1 VVLAAVSLAG
11 PVGSISG
18 TVVDA
23 STRSPLA
30 GASVVVAGT
39 ELGAAADILG
49 RFVVTDVPVGTYSV
63 EASMMGYEA
72 QVKSMVSVTSAHN
85 TELSFRLAPSRIQL
99 AEVTV
104 KAKHFPRV
112 KDAPVSE
119 RNFSAEEIKVAPGGV
134 GDIQRVVQAMPSV
147 VSSGDQDNEVIVRGG
162 NPSENLFMVDGVEI
176 PYPNHFG
183 SFFTQGG
190 PISMLNALLVREV
203 DFVAGAFPARFGG
216 RTSSVMDISLRRGS
230 TRELDG
236 NVDMGMS
243 GLGAVVE
250 FPLPGRDNS
259 FIASYHKSFLELMA
273 NMGVWGMSAVPFYD
287 NALGKA
293 TFRLSPASEL
303 SLLGMWGDD
312 RIVIEPGEDVVDY
325 SYWVKQR
332 TGRVAG
338 GVGLQ
343 TLFGDKGF
351 GKLLVSG
358 ASTNWDAL
366 VTHDS
371 LWLDTAQMNL
381 TTESQYGGKYDVS
394 FRLWPGHETQAGLAA
409 NRLPTSFRFALAPDT
424 VYFYTYNPDSTVADS
439 FPLLD
444 SLGNP
449 YVFSIDSRA
458 KASTWKAGAYLQHR
472 LPLFE
477 FGELTLGLRTDR
489 FDYNGEWT
497 LSPRVGLST
506 KPVLAGAS
514 FHAGWGRHF
523 QEPQW
528 YMLLQDSAANRN
540 LRSRRSDHCVIGVE
554 RLFGDDVKM
563 SLEAYLKQNSRL
575 PFPAHWL
582 TPDPYDHSDVYLDSA
597 SGSARGVEFFLQKK
611 HARNWH
617 GTVAYSLSRAV
628 FQNPQKPESLL
639 PADYDYRHVITATGT
654 YNIEFHKQEWYKNL
668 PGWFRS
674 TLGGVFLSDEAGL
687 GVRFRYMG
695 GRPYSP
701 MEWRPETR
709 TWVRNYDKYNSERYP
724 AYMRLDV
731 RWDHKFIF
739 RRWSL
744 SWYAEVQ
751 NVLGRR
757 NVWQYS
763 WTNGDPERQTAYQF
777 GFWPMGGM
785 VIEF

>member
-1 VVLAAVSLAG
+1 
-11 PVGSISG
+11 
-18 TVVDA
+18 
-23 STRSPLA
+23 
-30 GASVVVAGT
+30 
-39 ELGAAADILG
+39 
-49 RFVVTDVPVGTYSV
+49 
-63 EASMMGYEA
+63 
-72 QVKSMVSVTSAHN
+72 
-85 TELSFRLAPSRIQL
+85 
-99 AEVTV
+99 
-104 KAKHFPRV
+104 
-112 KDAPVSE
+112 
-119 RNFSAEEIKVAPGGV
+119 
-134 GDIQRVVQAMPSV
+134 
-147 VSSGDQDNEVIVRGG
+147 
-162 NPSENLFMVDGVEI
+162 
-176 PYPNHFG
+176 
-183 SFFTQGG
+183 
-190 PISMLNALLVREV
+190 
-203 DFVAGAFPARFGG
+203 
-216 RTSSVMDISLRRGS
+216 
-230 TRELDG
+230 
-236 NVDMGMS
+236 
-243 GLGAVVE
+243 
-250 FPLPGRDNS
+250 
-259 FIASYHKSFLELMA
+259 
-273 NMGVWGMSAVPFYD
+273 
-287 NALGKA
+287 
-293 TFRLSPASEL
+293 
-303 SLLGMWGDD
+303 
-312 RIVIEPGEDVVDY
+312 
-325 SYWVKQR
+325 
-332 TGRVAG
+332 
-338 GVGLQ
+338 
-343 TLFGDKGF
+343 
-351 GKLLVSG
+351 
-358 ASTNWDAL
+358 
-366 VTHDS
+366 
-371 LWLDTAQMNL
+371 
-381 TTESQYGGKYDVS
+381 
-394 FRLWPGHETQAGLAA
+394 
-409 NRLPTSFRFALAPDT
+409 
-424 VYFYTYNPDSTVADS
+424 
-439 FPLLD
+439 
-444 SLGNP
+444 
-449 YVFSIDSRA
+449 
-458 KASTWKAGAYLQHR
+458 
-472 LPLFE
+472 
-477 FGELTLGLRTDR
+477 LTLGLRTDR